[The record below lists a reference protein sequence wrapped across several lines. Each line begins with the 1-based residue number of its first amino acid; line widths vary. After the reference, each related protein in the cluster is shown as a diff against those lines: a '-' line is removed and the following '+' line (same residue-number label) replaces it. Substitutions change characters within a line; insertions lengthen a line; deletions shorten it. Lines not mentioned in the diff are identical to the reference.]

1 MEQKIGEGTQ
11 IFQKEGQAWSRGGCL
26 KRGVAGTGGL
36 TRSLFLEGM
45 TLFQGE
51 LQFFLK
57 NKLKSEIFNNKKVY
71 LQNVFL
77 GHN

>member
-1 MEQKIGEGTQ
+1 MVVLKGEG
-11 IFQKEGQAWSRGGCL
+11 
-26 KRGVAGTGGL
+26 AGTGGL

-51 LQFFLK
+51 LQFFFIK